1 MVSGRLTG
9 GQMVIVVVTHTL
21 LANGLLLMVVG
32 MQQYCQIVVNTWV
45 VLYTYIYALMARRWT
60 IDGQMVMI
68 GC

>member
-1 MVSGRLTG
+1 MVGGRLTG

-45 VLYTYIYALMARRWT
+45 VLYTYMR
-60 IDGQMVMI
+60 
-68 GC
+68 